1 MDKKEYSTLINLS
14 KSNNSFYNVLKNNSE
29 IYLDIYIKTELI
41 ILYFKLNKEYLVNI
55 NEIDYHLVCQLIK
68 NNFIIENNKIVIEE
82 ELFDIEYFTNL
93 IKQIDKSKKQE
104 ASSKIVKL
112 NISSKKERKVKQ
124 SKPQIIDLSEYQRA
138 LYFTMK
144 EREFMFEENNE
155 VTRET
160 LPFILKTN
168 FYFKDLLNYLITI
181 MLSQNPSSCDKT
193 YIELLFFYLALYPFV
208 NYAKD
213 KIYIPFEKAD
223 LPQNEIGLKKSTYND
238 DYLSSLELENKELE
252 AKKKSLQFQKSN
264 LENYSSNYN
273 AKIERIDA
281 HISAIEA
288 KQIDNYYNHYAYRHT
303 NEIYNYNLYTYLI
316 ASFEQGNVTINEIFQ
331 NPVIKFFSI
340 TDTKVEFY
348 CAMHL
353 HTLIQI
359 SSIELFIPK
368 QPEEKK
374 LAVTI

>member
-14 KSNNSFYNVLKNNSE
+14 KSNNSFYNVLKNNNE

-41 ILYFKLNKEYLVNI
+41 ILYFKLNREYLTNI
-55 NEIDYHLVCQLIK
+55 KEVDYYFICQLMK
-68 NNFIIENNKIVIEE
+68 GNFIIVDNKIVIEE
-82 ELFDIEYFTNL
+82 ELFDVEYFINL
-93 IKQIDKSKKQE
+93 INQTDKSKQQE
-104 ASSKIVKL
+104 SSSKIVKL
-112 NISSKKERKVKQ
+112 NIPPKKEHKVKQ

-168 FYFKDLLNYLITI
+168 SYFRDLLNYLITI
-181 MLSQNPSSCDKT
+181 LLSKNPSSCDKT

-213 KIYIPFEKAD
+213 KIYIPFEKAN

-238 DYLSSLELENKELE
+238 DYLRSLELENKELE
-252 AKKKSLQFQKSN
+252 VKKASLQFQKTN
-264 LENYSSNYN
+264 IENYSSNYN

-288 KQIDNYYNHYAYRHT
+288 KQMDNYYNHYAYRHT
-303 NEIYNYNLYTYLI
+303 NEIYNNNLYTYLI
-316 ASFEQGNVTINEIFQ
+316 TSFEQGNVSINEMFQ
-331 NPVIKFFSI
+331 TPVIKFFSI
-340 TDTKVEFY
+340 NDTKVEFY

-353 HTLIQI
+353 HTLIHLT
-359 SSIELFIPK
+359 STELFIPEPPK
-368 QPEEKK
+368 EKK
-374 LAVTI
+374 LEVTI

>member
-168 FYFKDLLNYLITI
+168 SYFKDLLNYLITI

>member
-14 KSNNSFYNVLKNNSE
+14 KSNNSFYNVLKKNNE

-41 ILYFKLNKEYLVNI
+41 ILYFKLNKEYLTNI
-55 NEIDYHLVCQLIK
+55 KEVDYYFICQLTK
-68 NNFIIENNKIVIEE
+68 GNFIIVDNKIVIEE
-82 ELFDIEYFTNL
+82 ELFDVEYFINL
-93 IKQIDKSKKQE
+93 INQTDKSKQQE
-104 ASSKIVKL
+104 SSSKIVKL
-112 NISSKKERKVKQ
+112 NIPPKKEHKVKQ
-124 SKPQIIDLSEYQRA
+124 SKPQIIDLLEYQRA

-168 FYFKDLLNYLITI
+168 SYFRDLLNYLITI
-181 MLSQNPSSCDKT
+181 LLSKNPSSCDKT

-213 KIYIPFEKAD
+213 KIYIPFEKAN

-238 DYLSSLELENKELE
+238 DYLRSLELENKELE
-252 AKKKSLQFQKSN
+252 VKKASLQFQKTN
-264 LENYSSNYN
+264 IENYSSNYN

-288 KQIDNYYNHYAYRHT
+288 KQMDNYYNHYAYRHT
-303 NEIYNYNLYTYLI
+303 NEIYNNNLYTYLI
-316 ASFEQGNVTINEIFQ
+316 TSFEQGNVSINEMFQ
-331 NPVIKFFSI
+331 TPVIKFFSI
-340 TDTKVEFY
+340 NDTKVEFY

-353 HTLIQI
+353 HTLIHLT
-359 SSIELFIPK
+359 STELFIPEPPK
-368 QPEEKK
+368 EKK
-374 LAVTI
+374 LEVTI

>member
-14 KSNNSFYNVLKNNSE
+14 KSNNSFYNVLKKNNE

-41 ILYFKLNKEYLVNI
+41 ILYFKLNKEYLTNI
-55 NEIDYHLVCQLIK
+55 KEVDYYFICQLMK
-68 NNFIIENNKIVIEE
+68 GNFIIVDNKIVIEE
-82 ELFDIEYFTNL
+82 ELFDVEYFINL
-93 IKQIDKSKKQE
+93 INQTDKSKQQE
-104 ASSKIVKL
+104 SSSKIVKL
-112 NISSKKERKVKQ
+112 NIPPKKEHKVKQ
-124 SKPQIIDLSEYQRA
+124 SKPQIIDLLEYQRA

-168 FYFKDLLNYLITI
+168 SYFRDLLNYLITI
-181 MLSQNPSSCDKT
+181 LLSKNPSSCDKT

-213 KIYIPFEKAD
+213 KIYIPFEKAN

-238 DYLSSLELENKELE
+238 DYLRSLELENKELE
-252 AKKKSLQFQKSN
+252 VKKASLQFQKTN
-264 LENYSSNYN
+264 IENYSSNYN

-288 KQIDNYYNHYAYRHT
+288 KQMDNYYNHYAYRHT
-303 NEIYNYNLYTYLI
+303 NEIYNNNLYTYLI
-316 ASFEQGNVTINEIFQ
+316 TSFEQGNVSINEMFQ
-331 NPVIKFFSI
+331 TPVIKFFSI
-340 TDTKVEFY
+340 NDTKVEFY

-353 HTLIQI
+353 HTLIHLT
-359 SSIELFIPK
+359 STELFIPEPPK
-368 QPEEKK
+368 EKK
-374 LAVTI
+374 LEVTI